1 MSGGVRGCSGVFGAS
16 PLMKLSRHRRLGFV
30 LALSLSGLP
39 AFAAQ
44 PSEETPKATSPPPV
58 ATTPT
63 SKDPPPPAP
72 EAAEPP
78 EAEVLFKDGRRLAG
92 ILLSQSAQEVVL
104 NIEGIETPIPRGE
117 IDRVHIRPSFDD
129 QYRALR
135 LSVDQRDLPGRL
147 KLAEWLLAR
156 KKFDLALAEVGGVLT
171 IEPGNTEAQELKTLI
186 QQQQQLAKHAGT
198 GKDTPE
204 KAPKPA
210 PEPRVKF
217 PLITDE
223 QLNILRVYELDL
235 TNPPQLTI
243 PRATITK
250 LIEKYAGQPE
260 IPISREGKDAFYRK
274 PAAEIVAI
282 MFRLRARELY
292 PEVKVH
298 DNPESLRRF
307 RDDVHRQ
314 WLLNS
319 CASAHCH
326 GGLDAGRLY
335 LAGRNNVG
343 DRLVFTNLLILD
355 RHRLPSGQALIDYTE
370 PARSPLLQ
378 MALPREMS
386 LVKHPDV
393 EMGPTHQR
401 WRPIFRSQEDPK
413 FLDAVAWIKSMFKPR
428 PDYPIEYTPPI
439 AKRESETPPAA
450 PQAEP
455 GSR

>member
-1 MSGGVRGCSGVFGAS
+1 M
-16 PLMKLSRHRRLGFV
+16 
-30 LALSLSGLP
+30 LALSLAGLT
-39 AFAAQ
+39 ASAAQ
-44 PSEETPKATSPPPV
+44 PGEANPQSQPPV
-58 ATTPT
+58 PT
-63 SKDPPPPAP
+63 EPAP
-72 EAAEPP
+72 PKPEASEPP
-78 EAEVLFKDGRRLAG
+78 EAEVLFKDGRRLSG
-92 ILLSQSAQEVVL
+92 ILLSQGAQEVVL
-104 NIEGIETPIPRGE
+104 NIEGIETPIARGE
-117 IDRVHIRPSFDD
+117 IERVHIRPSFED

-135 LSVDQRDLPGRL
+135 LSVDQRDFPGRL

-171 IEPGNTEAQELKTLI
+171 SEPGNIEAQELKTLI
-186 QQQQQLAKHAGT
+186 QQQQQLAKRAGT
-198 GKDTPE
+198 GKE
-204 KAPKPA
+204 AASKAPKA
-210 PEPRVKF
+210 PVEPRAKF
-217 PLITDE
+217 PLLTDE
-223 QLNILRVYELDL
+223 QLNVMRVYELDL
-235 TNPPQLTI
+235 ASPPQLTI

-260 IPISREGKDAFYRK
+260 VPITREGKDAFYRK
-274 PAAEIVAI
+274 PAGEIVAVL
-282 MFRLRARELY
+282 FRLRARELY

-326 GGLDAGRLY
+326 GGPEAGRLY

-343 DRLVFTNLLILD
+343 DRLVFTNLLILE

-378 MALPREMS
+378 MALPRELS
-386 LVKHPDV
+386 LVKHPEV
-393 EMGPTHQR
+393 ETGPTHQR
-401 WRPIFRSQEDPK
+401 WRPIFRSQDDPK

-428 PDYPIEYTPPI
+428 SDYPIEYSPPV
-439 AKRESETPPAA
+439 AKPESAAPPAA
-450 PQAEP
+450 PDLDP